1 MPVQMLNHNRD
12 SPKNWLCVLRI
23 DEPMKRGLFKSLRC
37 SPGIVEPMKRDLC
50 SKLHATHDKKNDT
63 MKDRQE
69 VRRSKIIFFFFF
81 TIRVPITGSKK
92 EETQSSKSPNNE
104 PIKARRRHNQTVVRT
119 GDNPEPK
126 T

>member
-1 MPVQMLNHNRD
+1 
-12 SPKNWLCVLRI
+12 
-23 DEPMKRGLFKSLRC
+23 MKRGLFKSLRC
-37 SPGIVEPMKRDLC
+37 SPGIVEPMK
-50 SKLHATHDKKNDT
+50 NDT

-69 VRRSKIIFFFFF
+69 VRRSKINFFFFF